1 MLLSS
6 WGILAPAIKRER
18 DSFSTSLQRAK
29 CTGDSKRN
37 PKCCGGTEEGGRA
50 GDGSGRVSWP
60 LWNSLSLPNLHT
72 IDCLHHC
79 LDSCPLLPSIV
90 ISLSI
95 CLCVLSPGPD
105 FLQLQH
111 SSFSHSSP
119 ELSWVQWASL
129 VSLRE
134 LYDLPCFKIP
144 SINIPP
150 KRTPSRSLFLIKI
163 KYL

>member
-6 WGILAPAIKRER
+6 WGILAPAIKKNVMI
-18 DSFSTSLQRAK
+18 SPPQLQRAK

-37 PKCCGGTEEGGRA
+37 QSAAEDRRRRESQR
-50 GDGSGRVSWP
+50 RVQERFLGP
-60 LWNSLSLPNLHT
+60 FETVSLSFPNLHT

-95 CLCVLSPGPD
+95 CPCVLFPGLR

-119 ELSWVQWASL
+119 ELSWV
-129 VSLRE
+129 
-134 LYDLPCFKIP
+134 
-144 SINIPP
+144 
-150 KRTPSRSLFLIKI
+150 
-163 KYL
+163 

>member
-1 MLLSS
+1 MIVSPPRYKELSA
-6 WGILAPAIKRER
+6 LVTLRETQ
-18 DSFSTSLQRAK
+18 SAVEGQK
-29 CTGDSKRN
+29 KEGEQETGQ
-37 PKCCGGTEEGGRA
+37 EGFLGPFET
-50 GDGSGRVSWP
+50 V
-60 LWNSLSLPNLHT
+60 SLSLPNLHT

-119 ELSWVQWASL
+119 ELAWV
-129 VSLRE
+129 
-134 LYDLPCFKIP
+134 
-144 SINIPP
+144 
-150 KRTPSRSLFLIKI
+150 
-163 KYL
+163 